1 MMVIFTSQSDKNA
14 LKTTRWILDAFA
26 NRIGTDTWQ
35 TVITEDGLQMV
46 KRLLRRHATKSMSVS
61 CRWIRSR
68 TRSQLLW
75 IVGDSS
81 RFDENGYVPVNST
94 QKDIAHQAWE
104 NDWIY
109 LPEIKSLAAMAG
121 VLHDWGKSETAFQK
135 MLKKA
140 SNGKRESDEVYRHE
154 WLSCKLLEGLV
165 WQTEKRTDEEWLKI
179 LQSGKIPEKKLEE
192 WLAENASEKLKELP
206 PVASMLCWLILSH
219 HRLPVLDKADA
230 KAYANDEATS
240 FSRLLSGLDAVWG
253 YQKQGKAAVKLSR
266 GLLKS
271 DKWQKQVKKWSDRL
285 AAQIPVLH
293 ELWAQENI
301 RLLLLYARVSLM
313 LSDYT
318 VSAAKAESSWPQDC
332 ALFANTDKHGLK
344 QRLDEHLVR
353 VSMQAAQ
360 AAHCLPHFI
369 HGMDR
374 IEDVP
379 NLRRKSP
386 PAFVWQDKS
395 VAKIGDWRKAKE
407 KAGRSHEGWFV
418 INMAGTGCGKTMGN
432 AKIMQALSEDG
443 KSLRYSLLLGLR
455 SLTLQTG
462 REYQKRIGLDVG
474 EIAVLVGSAA
484 AKELYGEGA
493 WEESADTDCMNGLLA
508 GEVKADFAVND
519 KMLAVLFASSAQLAQ
534 KHKELLYAPVLAAT
548 IDHLMPATETVRGGR
563 YILPFLRMMSADVV
577 IDEIDDFAGA
587 DLVAI
592 ARLVHM
598 AGMLGRNVILSSATI
613 PPDLAEGLFS
623 AYWSGRKL
631 YTRFFKYPLR
641 VNCVWC
647 DEFQTKIQL
656 MESPELAK
664 VLPAYRQWHKNFALR
679 HKEKLSQQPVKRRG
693 WIVECTDLFA
703 LPLADRQNAYCKL
716 MQDAMLK
723 LHQQYAVTD
732 KRTGKQV
739 SFGVV
744 RLANIRP
751 CVETAKFLL
760 AAEWPEEFAPRLLVY
775 HSRQTALLR
784 SQEERY
790 LDVVLKRKKQDAT
803 EIDFQDI
810 VVRRQIDHTDAQNVV
825 FILVATPVEELG
837 RDHDFDWAV
846 VEPSSY
852 RSIIQLAGRIR
863 RHRLALEN
871 GEIGNIAIMQY
882 NLKAITSGDKVVFC
896 RPGFE
901 SRKYALET
909 HDMKALVDTEELA
922 KGINAVPRTV
932 RPEKLSPHKKLIHLE
947 HQVLT
952 DFRDLSCFGP
962 SRLHGWQEESW
973 WLTGLPQQFNK
984 FREGAQDIELC
995 LKKQENGTFCFCEQS
1010 ESTDEWIEREDWYH
1024 IQKQKD
1030 EESERFWLQRDY
1042 QQALADYQGDSAN
1055 SKGVIQAG
1063 ILHLPANR
1071 EKTVWVY
1078 SDQFGMY
1085 DEKKDFAP

>member
-26 NRIGTDTWQ
+26 NRIGMDTWQ

-75 IVGDSS
+75 IVGDRS
-81 RFDENGYVPVNST
+81 RFNEEGYVPVNST

-104 NDWIY
+104 NDWSY

-121 VLHDWGKSETAFQK
+121 ALHDWGKADAAFQK

-140 SNGKRESDEVYRHE
+140 SNGKRESDESCRHE

-165 WQTEKRTDEEWLKI
+165 CQTEKQSDEEWLEI
-179 LQSGKIPEKKLEE
+179 LHSGKIPEKKLED
-192 WLAENASEKLKELP
+192 WLAESAGKKLANLP

-219 HRLPVLDKADA
+219 HRLPVLDKDSA
-230 KAYANDEATS
+230 KGYGNDEAKM
-240 FSRLLSGLDAVWG
+240 FSQLLSELDVDWG
-253 YQKQGKAAVKLSR
+253 YRKPGDAAVKLSK

-271 DKWQKQVKKWSDRL
+271 DKWRKQVKKWSGRL
-285 AAQIPVLH
+285 LEQIPVLH
-293 ELWAQENI
+293 NLWKRENI
-301 RLLLLYARVSLM
+301 RLLLLYARNSLM

-318 VSAAKAESSWPQDC
+318 ISAAKADRAWPQDC
-332 ALFANTDKHGLK
+332 ALFANTDKQGLK

-353 VSMQAAQ
+353 VSTQAAQ
-360 AAHCLPHFI
+360 AAHCLPHFV

-374 IEDVP
+374 IEDVSS
-379 NLRRKSP
+379 LRRKSP
-386 PAFVWQDKS
+386 PAFSWQDKA
-395 VAKIGDWRKAKE
+395 VDKIGDWRKAEE
-407 KAGRSHEGWFV
+407 KAGRHHEGWFV

-432 AKIMQALSEDG
+432 AKIMQALSADG

-462 REYQKRIGLDVG
+462 REYRGRIGLDDS
-474 EIAVLVGSAA
+474 EMAVLVGSAA
-484 AKELYGEGA
+484 AKELYSDDV
-493 WEESADTDCMNGLLA
+493 WEESADTECMNGLLS
-508 GEVKADFAVND
+508 GELKADFAVED
-519 KMLAVLFASSAQLAQ
+519 KLLEVLFSSSVQMAQ
-534 KHKELLYAPVLAAT
+534 KHKELLYAPVLVAT
-548 IDHLMPATETVRGGR
+548 IDHMMPATETVRGGR
-563 YILPFLRMMSADVV
+563 HILPLLRMMSADIV

-592 ARLVHM
+592 ARLVHT

-623 AYWSGRKL
+623 AYESGRRL
-631 YTRFFKYPLR
+631 YARFFGYPLR

-647 DEFQTKIQL
+647 DEFQTKVQL
-656 MESPELAK
+656 AEGTEQAEMLA
-664 VLPAYRQWHKNFALR
+664 VYRHQHKAFAVR
-679 HKEKLSQQPVKRRG
+679 HGEKLAQQPVKRRG
-693 WIVECTDLFA
+693 WVVECAEVLN
-703 LPLADRQNAYCKL
+703 LPGEERKSAYFRL
-716 MQDAMLK
+716 MQEAILK

-732 KRTGKQV
+732 KKTGKRV
-739 SFGVV
+739 SFGLV

-751 CVETAKFLL
+751 CVQAAKFLL
-760 AAEWPEEFAPRLLVY
+760 EAAWPEDFAPRLLVY

-784 SQEERY
+784 SQEEKY
-790 LDVVLKRKKQDAT
+790 LDKVLKRKGEETA
-803 EIDFQDI
+803 EIDFQDV
-810 VVRRQIDHTDAQNVV
+810 VVRRHIEQAEAQNIV

-863 RHRLALEN
+863 RHRSALEN
-871 GEIGNIAIMQY
+871 REAGNIAIMQY
-882 NLKAITSGDKVVFC
+882 NLLTITSNNKVVFC

-901 SRKYALET
+901 SGKYALET
-909 HDMKALVDTEELA
+909 HDMKKLVDVEAIA
-922 KGINAVPRTV
+922 KVINASPRTV
-932 RPEKLSPHKKLIHLE
+932 RPEKLYPRRSLIDLE

-952 DFRDLSCFGP
+952 DFRDLSNCGP
-962 SRLHGWQEESW
+962 AVIHGWQEEYW
-973 WLTGLPQQFNK
+973 WLTGLPQQFNR

-995 LKKQENGTFCFCEQS
+995 LKAQENGTVSFCEQS
-1010 ESTDEWIEREDWYH
+1010 EKTGEWIEREEWYH
-1024 IQKQKD
+1024 IHKQTD
-1030 EESERFWLQRDY
+1030 EANERFWLQRDY
-1042 QQALADYQGDSAN
+1042 QQALAAIQGTTGND
-1055 SKGVIQAG
+1055 KIKIQAG
-1063 ILHLPANR
+1063 LLHLPADR
-1071 EKTVWVY
+1071 EKAVWLY

-1085 DEKKDFAP
+1085 DEKEDFQT